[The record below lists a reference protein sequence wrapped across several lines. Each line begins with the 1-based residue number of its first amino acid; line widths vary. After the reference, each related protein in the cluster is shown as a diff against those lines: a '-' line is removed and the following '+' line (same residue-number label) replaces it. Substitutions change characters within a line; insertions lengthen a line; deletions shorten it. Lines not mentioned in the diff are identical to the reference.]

1 MHSVLEA
8 ENFELGKLVT
18 FIPNKKYPVYNWFHF
33 KEGFSRDFV
42 LMMIDHF
49 MIRKNR
55 WILDPFCGVGTTLLA
70 SRERGINS
78 VGVDVMPLAIFVSQ
92 VKVAEY
98 DVEKLKAASRNVF
111 AERFVRTDVT
121 NVSSFVRRSF
131 TKYALEDILFFRN
144 VVGKIEDPIIRNF
157 FILALMISS
166 EHVSYAY
173 KDGAVLKIRRRQHVP
188 PFRPVFKRVVK
199 KMINDVKRFKDGKAL
214 IKIVEGDAR
223 NLDFLEDSSFDA
235 IITSPPYLNIID
247 YAKVYALENELF
259 IRSAN
264 AKGLRSYIGLN
275 VNDIGTE
282 FSDMDVPPIGKAYF
296 RDMKRVLL
304 EGYRVLKDGGNIA
317 LVVGEGVFP
326 DRIIP
331 VHLIL
336 SGISQDIGFTVEK
349 ILHVNRR
356 TVTDHQR
363 HKIGSALESILFLRK

>member
-1 MHSVLEA
+1 MQDVSVVED
-8 ENFELGKLVT
+8 FELGKLVT

-49 MIRKNR
+49 MIKKGG

-78 VGVDVMPLAIFVSQ
+78 VGVDAMPLAIFISQ

-98 DVEKLKAASRNVF
+98 DVEKLKATSRKIF
-111 AERFVRTDVT
+111 AERFVHTDVR
-121 NVSSFVRRSF
+121 NVSSLVRRSF
-131 TKYALEDILFFRN
+131 SKYALEDILFFRN
-144 VVGKIEDPIIRNF
+144 VVAKIEDPIIRNF

-173 KDGAVLKIRRRQHVP
+173 KDGAVVKIRRRQHVP

-199 KMINDVKRFKDGKAL
+199 KMVNDIKRFKDGKTL

-223 NLDFLEDSSFDA
+223 NLDFLDDSSFDA

-247 YAKVYALENELF
+247 YTKVYALENELF
-259 IRSAN
+259 IGLAK

-275 VNDIGTE
+275 VDDFGAG
-282 FSDMDVPPIGKAYF
+282 FPGMDVPPIGKAYF
-296 RDMKRVLL
+296 RDMKMFLS
-304 EGYRVLKDGGNIA
+304 EGYRVLKAGGSIA
-317 LVVGEGVFP
+317 MVVGEGVFP
-326 DRIIP
+326 DKIIP
-331 VHLIL
+331 VHSIL
-336 SGISQDIGFTVEK
+336 SEISQDVGFKVEK

-363 HKIGSALESILFLRK
+363 HKIGSALESILFLKK